1 MKSLKNL
8 CQRSEEVIMELF
20 NRGGWNFRSRI
31 EMKPFGFAL
40 VSFCLRLC
48 LSEEPSYAMTACVL
62 CSCLL
67 AVVIQL

>member
-1 MKSLKNL
+1 
-8 CQRSEEVIMELF
+8 
-20 NRGGWNFRSRI
+20 
-31 EMKPFGFAL
+31 MKPFGFAL